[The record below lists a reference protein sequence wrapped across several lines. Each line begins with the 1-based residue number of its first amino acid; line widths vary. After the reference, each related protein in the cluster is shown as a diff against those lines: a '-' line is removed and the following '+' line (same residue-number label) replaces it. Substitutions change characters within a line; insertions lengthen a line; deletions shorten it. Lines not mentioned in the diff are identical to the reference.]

1 MPATMKPVHEDISD
15 LLGGEEEDRFAC
27 PKEIRKKAMDFLAR
41 REYGQAE
48 LAKKLADKGYKR
60 AIVEDELQRL
70 TDEGLQS
77 DTRFAESFVQSRINQ
92 GKGPQRIRADLRQ
105 RGVRG
110 VDRAPRLGVTRLRH
124 VGDVRIGR
132 GVRHGKGLA
141 GIGVDLQQDAL
152 VGDRIGAGRRGA
164 GVLPAPRGA
173 AQRGEGIFEDQE
185 RGVRWA
191 YDRWL
196 LSCALRAVNSGAVWR
211 GSRLKTASGVWSR

>member
-92 GKGPQRIRADLRQ
+92 GKGPVRIRADLGQ
-105 RGVRG
+105 RGIRDG
-110 VDRAPRLGVTRLRH
+110 IIDGALEEAACDWYELAREE
-124 VGDVRIGR
+124 RI
-132 GVRHGKGLA
+132 KKF
-141 GIGVDLQQDAL
+141 
-152 VGDRIGAGRRGA
+152 
-164 GVLPAPRGA
+164 GA
-173 AQRGEGIFEDQE
+173 AEPGDFKEKARQMRFLQYRGFEQDHIQS
-185 RGVRWA
+185 A
-191 YDRWL
+191 F
-196 LSCALRAVNSGAVWR
+196 
-211 GSRLKTASGVWSR
+211 